1 MHRLRDYVAQTYFSF
16 DVRSL
21 ALFRVVFAA
30 VLLVDLYLRSRVLDA
45 FYTNEGLVPN
55 HTLLWAPL
63 GPHVFSLFFTASHH
77 GEALAL
83 MLLCAAS
90 FLCLLIGY
98 ATRIAQV
105 ASLIALIS
113 LNGRLSLLEN
123 GGDVVMNLLAIWTL
137 FLPLGE
143 RFSVDALLRSLRA
156 RPEQTPAQLNDRAS
170 LPPARVYSLACFALL
185 LQFTVIYYFNV
196 VHKTGVGW
204 LDGSAVHYVLHQ
216 DRLVKPF
223 GIWLREHAPAEALA
237 FLTRATIVT
246 ETVGFL
252 AIASPFFV
260 RYTRTLA
267 IILMPLMHIG
277 FELCLDLGVF
287 SLVMTAFFAL
297 LITPEHWRF
306 GYRLLAR
313 SHARRRVLV
322 DEDCGFCMQCAR
334 ILARL
339 DLFGRLEF
347 ASNADPASLPP
358 SATIEL
364 ADTTILVMDVPSGR
378 VHQRSA
384 AFAAILRSLP
394 GGALIAWPL
403 RVPGFSA
410 LADVAYDLVASNR
423 RELSLW
429 LGYNACGIPLP
440 PSAAA
445 HAAAEP
451 APARVLLRRGAKL
464 LGELWVA
471 LMLIASAGEALNGN
485 AAVPVR
491 LHFSRP
497 DWLEAIVQYPRAFQ
511 GWRMFAPD
519 APLEDIM
526 IEVDAETEAGRHVD
540 PYNEIASR
548 VHGPGLDSIP
558 PHLHQNQFFTAY
570 SLFIWMPQY
579 RPYLTA
585 FREWILRYP
594 ARTGQPRDRI
604 VRFTAYTLTDSSPPP
619 GQTQPNRFK
628 REVFMQYPP

>member
-16 DVRSL
+16 DVRSV

-30 VLLVDLYLRSRVLDA
+30 VLLVDLYLRSRVLDE

-63 GPHVFSLFFTASHH
+63 GRHVFSLFFTVSHH
-77 GEALAL
+77 GEAVAL
-83 MLLCAAS
+83 MLLCAAC
-90 FLCLLIGY
+90 FVCLLIGL
-98 ATRIAQV
+98 ATKLAQV

-113 LNGRLSLLEN
+113 LNGRVALLEN

-156 RPEQTPAQLNDRAS
+156 RPEHSPAQLNERAR
-170 LPPARVYSLACFALL
+170 LQPTRVYSLACFALL
-185 LQFTVIYYFNV
+185 LQFTAIYYFNV
-196 VHKTGVGW
+196 VHKSGVGW

-223 GIWLREHAPAEALA
+223 GIWLREHASPGALA

-246 ETVGFL
+246 ESVGVL

-267 IILMPLMHIG
+267 VILMPLMHLG

-287 SLVMTAFFAL
+287 SLVMASFFAL
-297 LITPEHWRF
+297 LLTPEHWRF
-306 GYRLLAR
+306 LYRLLAR

-322 DEDCGFCMQCAR
+322 DEDCGFCMQCGR

-339 DLFGRLEF
+339 DLLGRLEF

-358 SATIEL
+358 GASLEL
-364 ADTTILVMDVPSGR
+364 ADTTILVMDLPSGR
-378 VHQRSA
+378 VYQRAA
-384 AFAAILRSLP
+384 AFAAIMRSLP

-403 RVPGFSA
+403 RVPGLSA
-410 LADVAYDLVASNR
+410 LADVAYDLVARNR
-423 RELSLW
+423 RELSIW

-440 PSAAA
+440 PSAATDQ
-445 HAAAEP
+445 EP
-451 APARVLLRRGAKL
+451 APARLLLRRAGKL
-464 LGELWVA
+464 LGELCVG
-471 LMLIASAGEALNGN
+471 LMLIASAGEALNAN
-485 AAVPVR
+485 AAVPAR

-519 APLEDIM
+519 APLQDIM
-526 IEVDAETEAGRHVD
+526 IEVDAETETGRHVD
-540 PYNEIASR
+540 PYNQVASR
-548 VHGPGLDSIP
+548 VHGPDFKSIP
-558 PHLHQNQFFTAY
+558 PYLHQNQFFTAY

-594 ARTGQPRDRI
+594 ERTGQARDRI
-604 VRFTAYTLTDSSPPP
+604 LRFSAYTLTDSSPPP
-619 GQTQPNRFK
+619 GQTQPSHFK
-628 REVFMQYPP
+628 RDLFMQYPP